1 MFDQAGEAPPRGPLR
16 RLLLSFSSLVATL
29 IEIGETR
36 LSLLATEL
44 QAEVDRAIGF
54 ILYAI
59 AAIFLA
65 AVGVVMASFALVV
78 AYWDSHRLLV
88 SLLVSGALLTA
99 AFVIVLVLAA
109 RLRSRPPVLE
119 GTLAELKRDRQALT
133 GEP

>member
-1 MFDQAGEAPPRGPLR
+1 M
-16 RLLLSFSSLVATL
+16 LLSFSSLVATL

-54 ILYAI
+54 IVCAI

-65 AVGVVMASFALVV
+65 AVGVVMGAFALVV

-88 SLLVSGALLTA
+88 ALLVSGALLTA
-99 AFVIVLVLAA
+99 AFVIVVVLAA

-119 GTLAELKRDRQALT
+119 GTLAELKRDRQVLT
-133 GEP
+133 GKP